1 MLNIFKSKSNHQYRT
16 AYIIRPDRTQYAFRY
31 KRATNEDITKIQY
44 IDGLRTQAEE
54 FVISTT
60 DQFDF
65 SILSLAVNIDD
76 VRYKILDSYKENTVS
91 SNGLF
96 RQGHTTTYLRI
107 GK

>member
-16 AYIIRPDRTQYAFRY
+16 AYIIRPDRTQFAFKYR
-31 KRATNEDITKIQY
+31 RMTNEDVTKIQY
-44 IDGLRTQAEE
+44 IEGLRTQAEE
-54 FVISTT
+54 LVIATT

-65 SILSLAVNIDD
+65 DILSLTVSIDD
-76 VRYKILDSYKENTVS
+76 IRYKILDSYRENTNS

-96 RQGHTTTYLRI
+96 RQGQITTYLRV

>member
-16 AYIIRPDRTQYAFRY
+16 AFVIKPDRSQHAFKFR
-31 KRATNEDITKIQY
+31 RATNEDITKIQY

-54 FVISTT
+54 FVIATT

-65 SILSLAVNIDD
+65 SILSLSVNIDD
-76 VRYKILDSYKENTVS
+76 TRYKILDSYKENTPT
-91 SNGLF
+91 SNGMF
-96 RQGHTTTYLRI
+96 RQGQVTTYLRV